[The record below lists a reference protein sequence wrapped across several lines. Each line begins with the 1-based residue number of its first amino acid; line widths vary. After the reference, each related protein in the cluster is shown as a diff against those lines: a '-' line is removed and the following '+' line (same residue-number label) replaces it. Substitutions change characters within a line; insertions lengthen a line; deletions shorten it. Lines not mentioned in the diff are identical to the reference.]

1 MRADE
6 GKVEE
11 VQSTDDG
18 LAVKA
23 GAGFVDLHGQPDS
36 IFCFIIDSL
45 CHASFTQKRLYI
57 GRNLGNTTSF

>member
-1 MRADE
+1 MRADV

-18 LAVKA
+18 LAVRA
-23 GAGFVDLHGQPDS
+23 GACFVDLQGQPDS
-36 IFCFIIDSL
+36 IFRFIIDSL